1 MKKSICSLV
10 FILTVISISYSQV
23 PFPVFEDK
31 IPSPVFERD
40 LSTSVKNAT
49 VVVKYKYEQNKY
61 SVGSG
66 SVVIPQRKD
75 GRWYVL
81 TANHCTSKIDSP
93 IEIVLADKTSI
104 KGKVV
109 AKDSHHD
116 IAWIITEDNDLKLK
130 GADLGDSLPK
140 QNQKVCFFGY
150 GGKTFRKGKVNNQY
164 LISEDNLVW
173 YDFPAISGD
182 SGCGI
187 FCESSKKII
196 GILSCGTKQHTAAGN
211 VVAARN
217 LKFLLEKKLKDE

>member
-1 MKKSICSLV
+1 MKKSICSLL
-10 FILTVISISYSQV
+10 FILTVVSISYTQV
-23 PFPVFEDK
+23 PVPVFEDK

-40 LSTSVKNAT
+40 LSNFVKNST
-49 VVVKYKYEQNKY
+49 VMIRYKYEVNKY

-66 SVVIPQRKD
+66 SVVLPQRKD
-75 GRWYVL
+75 GRWYIL

-93 IEIVLADKTSI
+93 IEIVFDNKSVI

-116 IAWIITEDNDLKLK
+116 IAWVITDEKDLKLK
-130 GADLGDSLPK
+130 GAELGDSLPK
-140 QNQKVCFFGY
+140 QSQKVCFFGY
-150 GGKTFRKGKVNNQY
+150 GGKSFRKGKVNNQY

-187 FCESSKKII
+187 FCESSKKIM
-196 GILSCGTKQHTAAGN
+196 GVLSCGTKQHTGAGN
-211 VVAARN
+211 IIAARN
-217 LKFLLEKKLKDE
+217 LKFLLEKKIKDE